1 MNPKR
6 LNIDFDD
13 DGEIDDDLFTI
24 VLIVSSLI
32 IIIFFICLFLK
43 RFIIG
48 RNWCQIK
55 LRLLLIGVK
64 LIDYHLYNYRY
75 KSIEYLKKLGDG
87 HFGEVFLA
95 KFIDNNSKE
104 TLFAIKRLRNGM
116 DYMETKIFLSEG
128 RKMRTFQHDR
138 ILSLKTMIFD
148 YYNDDHQFRMPA
160 IVMPFMVNGDLGDYL
175 QQQQSINIV
184 ELLKF
189 ALQISDGMRY
199 LSSINYIHGDL
210 AARNCL
216 LDEHFNI
223 KISDFGLSQR
233 LSKKSD
239 FIIVHIV
246 NIPIR
251 WMAIECLLDHQQP
264 YSNEIKCTKKSDIWS
279 FGVLLWEIFTLGS
292 YPYEFI
298 TDTDQLIDYLSNG
311 NRLDQPIDCPADIYQ
326 LMQFCWQTDVDRR
339 PNFEFL
345 FQQIELIKNNSPQLS
360 ITLADTSITSCNH
373 INYSNLTVYPPL

>member
-1 MNPKR
+1 MKQS
-6 LNIDFDD
+6 LMNIDFDD

-24 VLIVSSLI
+24 VLIVSIII
-32 IIIFFICLFLK
+32 IIIFFICLLLK
-43 RFIIG
+43 RCLNNC
-48 RNWCQIK
+48 NWCQIK

-64 LIDYHLYNYRY
+64 VIDYNLYNYRY
-75 KSIEYLKKLGDG
+75 KRIEYLKKLGDG

-95 KFIDNNSKE
+95 KFIDNNYKE

-138 ILSLKTMIFD
+138 ILSLKTMIFN

-160 IVMPFMVNGDLGDYL
+160 IVMPFMVNGDLSDFL
-175 QQQQSINIV
+175 QQQQSVNIV
-184 ELLKF
+184 ELLRF

-233 LSKKSD
+233 LNKKSN

-251 WMAIECLLDHQQP
+251 WMAIECLLDRQQQ
-264 YSNEIKCTKKSDIWS
+264 YSNQIKCTKKSDIWS

-292 YPYEFI
+292 YPYEQI
-298 TDTDQLIDYLSNG
+298 PDTDQLIDYLSNG
-311 NRLDQPIDCPADIYQ
+311 NRLHQPIGCPNNIYQ
-326 LMQFCWQTDVDRR
+326 LMQLCWQTNVDQR

-345 FQQIELIKNNSPQLS
+345 FFQIENIKNNSSQLS
-360 ITLADTSITSCNH
+360 AVQADTSKTSCNH
-373 INYSNLTVYPPL
+373 TNYSSLTVFPPL